1 MYRIL
6 FTKQADKMLRKMPR
20 NTAQLIR
27 ERLAQLADGPHAR
40 NPNVTR
46 LQGRPGYRLRV
57 GDWRVIYDVSLYDVS
72 YNDVEDDRLIILV
85 LKIATRGGVYR

>member
-27 ERLAQLADGPHAR
+27 KRLAQLAEDPYAR
-40 NPNVTR
+40 NPNVAR

-57 GDWRVIYDVSLYDVS
+57 GDWRVIYDI
-72 YNDVEDDRLIILV
+72 EDDRLIIFV
-85 LKIATRGGVYR
+85 LKIAARGGVYR

>member
-6 FTKQADKMLRKMPR
+6 FAKQADKSLRKMPR
-20 NTAQLIR
+20 HTARLIR
-27 ERLAQLADGPHAR
+27 EKLDQLAEDPFAQ

-57 GDWRVIYDVSLYDVS
+57 GDSRVIYEI
-72 YNDVEDDRLIILV
+72 EDDRLIILV
-85 LKIATRGGVYR
+85 LRIAPRGGVYR

>member
-6 FTKQADKMLRKMPR
+6 FTKQADKSLHKMPR
-20 NTAQLIR
+20 NMAQLVR
-27 ERLAQLADGPHAR
+27 EKLEQLAEDPFAR

-57 GDWRVIYDVSLYDVS
+57 GDWRVIYEI
-72 YNDVEDDRLIILV
+72 EDDRLIILV
-85 LKIATRGGVYR
+85 LRIAPRGGVYP